1 MWFEYENDSALF
13 WFSFGSL
20 DKVEIHAWIICC
32 SWCHCHCCWCQ
43 HCPWAAL
50 WTTVLNTNVIL
61 SKGIFQISNFM
72 HCTVQIFFLQVWNWT
87 LLNCFGSH
95 FSLDKIWHTYFC
107 TIFKKLQFFPLSSI
121 DVHEWAV
128 KSKLIWEVKINMVYG
143 NPLLK

>member
-32 SWCHCHCCWCQ
+32 SWCYCHCCCCQ

-50 WTTVLNTNVIL
+50 WTTVFKHKCNSLKRNFSDFKFHALYCTNL
-61 SKGIFQISNFM
+61 
-72 HCTVQIFFLQVWNWT
+72 FFLQVWT